1 MAKSKKGSVAISVV
15 DGRFRL
21 RWMYFDEIR
30 RQKRYTLSAGA
41 ENEVNRTAA
50 EKLARTIELDIA
62 SENFDYSLRKYKQG
76 LDRPESITV
85 EALLDRYIKAEFST
99 DQTSSIE
106 RYSTIR
112 NHFTRFQRSM
122 TADECTEKKAIS
134 FMRYLQERGQ
144 SGETV
149 NMNLTCIRAV
159 WVWAIKKGLVHVN
172 PWIDLKVDVEPREHP
187 KPFTLDE
194 IKKILEAFQ
203 GSHYENFVRF
213 MLGVGCRIGEAV
225 ALDWSAINE
234 DCSEI
239 FIKQAYNP
247 RSRKIKGTKTGKT
260 RHVPVSPKIQALLQ
274 ELRQSSNS
282 EIVFPS
288 PKGGRIDRANFRKR
302 HWQPIL
308 ERLGIEYRSP
318 YNARHTRWSH
328 EIESGNLSI
337 AEAAQYAGNSP
348 RTMLDR
354 YYGATKRP
362 RLQDFD

>member
-1 MAKSKKGSVAISVV
+1 MPKAKKGSVSISDV

-21 RWMYFDEIR
+21 RWTYFDELR
-30 RQKRYTLSAGA
+30 RVKRYTLAAGA
-41 ENEVNRTAA
+41 VNETNHTAA
-50 EKLARTIELDIA
+50 EKLAKTIELDIA

-76 LDRPESITV
+76 LDRSESITV
-85 EALLDRYIKAEFST
+85 EALFDRYISAELSI

-106 RYSTIR
+106 RYKTIR

-122 TADECTEKKAIS
+122 TADDCTEKKAIS
-134 FMRYLQERGQ
+134 FMHYLQERGQ

-159 WVWAIKKGLVHVN
+159 WVWGIKKGLVHVN
-172 PWIDLKVDVEPREHP
+172 PWLDLKVEVEPREQA

-194 IKKILEAFQ
+194 IRKILEAFQ
-203 GSHYENFVRF
+203 GNYYENFVRF

-239 FIKQAYNP
+239 FIKQAYNLKA
-247 RSRKIKGTKTGKT
+247 RKIKGTKTGKT

-302 HWQPIL
+302 HWKPTL
-308 ERLGIEYRSP
+308 EKLGIEYRSP

-328 EIESGNLSI
+328 EIKNGLDI
-337 AEAAQYAGNSP
+337 ATAAKYAGNRP
-348 RTMLDR
+348 RTMMDR
-354 YYGATKRP
+354 YLGSTGSP